1 MAAGISCF
9 TRRRQGYGGWFS
21 DAGRKVPAGRHLGKW
36 DEAHASQI
44 LTESAWA
51 KQMALG
57 SPVSASDR
65 GSRVEGTDKGFTI
78 GDDRT
83 LSGNSRGMD
92 RGMGRAG
99 EKDIIHSYT
108 VRLFSALP
116 IRQAFVRLFQIKNN
130 YEKMPSQQRSRLD
143 AQFDQA
149 LGMDVGSIIV
159 VTVSLI
165 SNDRELNME
174 VDRQL
179 HQATTGS
186 LKQEAYLIADKRRVA
201 LQEYLAPSGDGA
213 GAKLV
218 FPRMLDGTPLVDS
231 TTDELKL
238 EFFVPGVKHKIYV
251 EWKVKDLL
259 CNGEL
264 IL

>member
-1 MAAGISCF
+1 MPYIRLITLSTIMALAFFCQAYAQKGCQESF
-9 TRRRQGYGGWFS
+9 T
-21 DAGRKVPAGRHLGKW
+21 KW
-36 DEAHASQI
+36 NEDQAVKI

-57 SPVSASDR
+57 SPAYASER
-65 GSRVEGTDKGFTI
+65 QARVEGTDKGFTI

-99 EKDIIHSYT
+99 EKDLIHSYT

-130 YEKMPSQQRSRLD
+130 YEKMPSEQRSRLD

-149 LGMDVGSIIV
+149 LGMDVSRIIV
-159 VTVSLI
+159 VTVSLN

-201 LQEYLAPSGDGA
+201 LEEYRAPSGDGA

-218 FPRMLDGTPLVDS
+218 FPRMLDGKPVVES